1 MTRWPC
7 TRWPC
12 TSSLRWFFCAT
23 ALGLGACTGGDDT
36 SGTEQTDL
44 AVAERGDIAR
54 AIQAADT
61 AVKALDGAS
70 SDEDVDAAVAAIAA
84 ARQEVSDA
92 ETLSAGEKGAFE
104 GSIGLIEGHL
114 ALARSLIEVARE
126 ERRRDL
132 EAERRKLSAA
142 LSSMDRISAVEA
154 TVAHGMAPI
163 LSGTAPGAAV
173 AVIGLATVAS
183 GSTVTVSGWTGGTY
197 TAADNAS
204 GTIDTVVLYTD
215 IEAPG
220 MQPFSGEGGKYDTTN
235 GLAADGSLPIVPGT
249 DATLIASPGFP
260 SSAGIRTHEA
270 GEDDIVQ
277 VSGTFEGADGAYLCT
292 PGAVSPCESSVRDG
306 GGYVLSGG
314 GGWRFVPS
322 PGAMVSVRDVEFRY
336 FGWWLRDR
344 ADAHAVGVFH
354 AGEGSARDE
363 FAALPTLQGPARY
376 VGPAV
381 GKYSLAPPVGAASA
395 GDFTATAVLKAD
407 FGDGTALGTIA
418 GTVDEFLVGG
428 EKMPWS
434 VSLGTAGI
442 GADGSL
448 SADGT
453 NTAETVWSI
462 QGAAV
467 TASGPAL
474 TWGGQ
479 LHEVDAQKVPSVA
492 TGAFEASY
500 GSIGRM
506 IGAFGATLDE

>member
-1 MTRWPC
+1 MA
-7 TRWPC
+7 
-12 TSSLRWFFCAT
+12 LHKLLAVVFCAM
-23 ALGLGACTGGDDT
+23 ALGLGACTGGDD
-36 SGTEQTDL
+36 SPGTEQTDP

-54 AIQAADT
+54 AIQAADI
-61 AVKALDGAS
+61 AVKALDEAS

-84 ARQEVSDA
+84 AKQEVSDA
-92 ETLSAGEKGAFE
+92 ETLSADVTGAFE
-104 GSIGLIEGHL
+104 DSIGLIEGRL
-114 ALARSLIEVARE
+114 ALAQSLIEVARE
-126 ERRRDL
+126 ERRREL
-132 EAERRKLSAA
+132 EVERRKLSAA
-142 LSSMDRISAVEA
+142 LSSTDRISAVEA
-154 TVAHGMAPI
+154 TVAHGMAPV
-163 LSGTAPGAAV
+163 LSGTMPGTPAAAV
-173 AVIGLATVAS
+173 TGLATAAS
-183 GSTVTVSGWTGGTY
+183 GDTVTVSGWTGGTY

-220 MQPFSGEGGKYDTTN
+220 MQPFSGDGGRYDTTN
-235 GLAADGSLPIVPGT
+235 GLAADGSLPIGTDT

-260 SSAGIRTHEA
+260 SSAGIRLHEV

-292 PGAVSPCESSVRDG
+292 PATGSPCESSVRDG
-306 GGYVLSGG
+306 GGYELSGG
-314 GGWRFVPS
+314 GGWRFVPA
-322 PGAMVSVRDVEFRY
+322 PGAMVAVRDIEFRY

-344 ADAHAVGVFH
+344 ADAQAVGVFH
-354 AGEGSARDE
+354 AGEGSTQDE

-407 FGDGTALGTIA
+407 FGDGTALGTIT
-418 GTVDEFLVGG
+418 GRVDEFLVGG
-428 EKMPWS
+428 EKLPWV

-442 GADGSL
+442 GADGSI
-448 SADGT
+448 SADDT

-462 QGAAV
+462 QGAAGA
-467 TASGPAL
+467 ASSPAL

-500 GSIGRM
+500 GGIGRM